1 MNLLAK
7 ALGIDK
13 LINRQVNTVLQQIGG
28 MPSYGK
34 FNDAYETNDTVFTV
48 IKKIGM
54 KAASVPMYAYKPKSD
69 QSAKR
74 YKSVPFN
81 NLLKRQIEKVKSL
94 DEMDQNSALA
104 KLIQRP
110 NPYIGADAFWEGA
123 FSFRAYRGEVF
134 MWKNRGGKENGEV
147 LELYVLPPDQ
157 VAVVPVSG
165 DPFAIYG
172 YILEVDG
179 KQIALPKEDVIHWKS
194 FNPCPISING
204 EHLRGF
210 DPMQPLTRRLQQ
222 DQDAMDAAVAMFQ
235 NGGARGVL
243 SNETLDQL
251 TPEQSN
257 QIKTVVDN
265 KINNKWV
272 KNTVATLQGKWQYTD
287 LGQTSVDMELL
298 KSQSITLERIA
309 LGLGIDPDVLI
320 PGQSF
325 SNKEWAQKKFVT
337 DLIMPLCNSLRDELN
352 RSLRIDFKDNSFID
366 FDFSLLPELQEDY
379 SKMIG
384 VYTSM
389 FDRGALNGNEFRE
402 LLGFETT
409 NDPMHQQFL
418 ITGNYTPIGDAMM
431 PNEQPVDP
439 NMKYL
444 DYE

>member
-28 MPSYGK
+28 TPNYGK
-34 FNDAYETNDTVFTV
+34 FNDAYESNDTVFTV

-81 NLLKRQIEKVKSL
+81 NLLKRQVEKVKSL

-110 NPYIGADAFWEGA
+110 NPYIGADAFWDGV

-157 VAVVPVSG
+157 VAVVPVKN

-172 YILEVDG
+172 YILEIGG

-194 FNPCPISING
+194 FNPCPISTNG
-204 EHLRGF
+204 EQLRGF

-222 DQDAMDAAVAMFQ
+222 DQDAMDAAVAMFSNQ
-235 NGGARGVL
+235 GGRGFVY
-243 SNETLDQL
+243 NESLDTL
-251 TPEQSN
+251 TPEQMT
-257 QIKTVVDN
+257 QIKSVIDG
-265 KINNKWV
+265 KLNNKLL
-272 KNTVATLQGKWQYTD
+272 KGSVATLQGKWGYVD
-287 LGQTSVDMELL
+287 VGKSSVDMELL
-298 KSQSITLERIA
+298 KSQGLTLERIA

-379 SKMIG
+379 SKMIT

-418 ITGNYTPIGDAMM
+418 ITGNYTPIGDAMI

-444 DYE
+444 DY

>member
-28 MPSYGK
+28 MPNYGK
-34 FNDAYETNDTVFTV
+34 FNDAYESNDTVFTV

-81 NLLKRQIEKVKSL
+81 NLLKRQVEKVKSL

-110 NPYIGADAFWEGA
+110 NPYIGADAFWEGV

-157 VAVVPVSG
+157 VAVVPVKN

-172 YILEVDG
+172 YIQEIGG

-251 TPEQSN
+251 TPEQKS
-257 QIKTVVDN
+257 QVEAVVDN

-352 RSLRIDFKDNSFID
+352 RSLRPDFKDSAFVD

-379 SKMIG
+379 SKMIT

-418 ITGNYTPIGDAMM
+418 ITGNYTPIGDAMI

-444 DYE
+444 DY